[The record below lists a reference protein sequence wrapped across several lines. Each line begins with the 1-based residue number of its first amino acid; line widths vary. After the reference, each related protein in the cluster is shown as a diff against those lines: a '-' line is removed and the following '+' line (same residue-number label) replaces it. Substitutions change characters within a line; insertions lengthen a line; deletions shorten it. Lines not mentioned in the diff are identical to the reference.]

1 MHQPFGMPSNLDV
14 AASPA
19 ISAEPLERIRSF
31 IRRHWAVIA
40 LSTLPGIALSAAVL
54 GLVAW
59 QYQAP
64 ILLNKQDLQFFQQ
77 QLVINNPTFDI
88 NAAADDKATRELYQR
103 LETAKVGP
111 RTFINRLC
119 PSLLSEQLILDKRV
133 QDLLASLTAAIANE
147 VSGLIKRLFL

>member
-14 AASPA
+14 AASSA

-103 LETAKVGP
+103 LETATVGP